1 MRGVSL
7 WVYEG
12 GQSVGVGLRGGS
24 VCESMR
30 GVSLWCGSMRV
41 VSLWVWVY
49 EGGQSVGVGL

>member
-12 GQSVGVGLRGGS
+12 GQCVGVGLRGGS
-24 VCESMR
+24 VCGSMR
-30 GVSLWCGSMRV
+30 G

-49 EGGQSVGVGL
+49 EGGQSVGL

>member
-7 WVYEG
+7 WVWVCEG

-24 VCESMR
+24 VC
-30 GVSLWCGSMRV
+30 GCGSMRG

-49 EGGQSVGVGL
+49 EGGQSVGL